1 MVPSLFWKHAMP
13 SGLGGVCNPS
23 DITSPFLATILYSKK
38 SGKLNNLSGSFLR
51 LLSDLYFCAA
61 FKGINDSAIKAM
73 PVFEEFFIKFRLSMF
88 LKFS

>member
-1 MVPSLFWKHAMP
+1 
-13 SGLGGVCNPS
+13 
-23 DITSPFLATILYSKK
+23 
-38 SGKLNNLSGSFLR
+38 
-51 LLSDLYFCAA
+51 FCAA